1 MRKILSTF
9 CFLLVINACLMSQ
22 TNFDFYPKSLQTE
35 LVKANGN
42 NVELSE
48 LSILPKLAISV
59 KLGKFFKVADLT
71 SFSPIKYVYVG
82 RVKTCRAGGCSI
94 NNNVEDVQGEY
105 FDYFIL
111 YDVSCSIQR
120 VKIYNYQAT
129 HGQEVTASNWLR
141 QFKNYNGRR
150 ELIVGA
156 NVDAISG
163 ATISVDATTFD
174 IEHKTKI
181 LEQSLRNNTAKF

>member
-9 CFLLVINACLMSQ
+9 CFLLVINTCLMSQ
-22 TNFDFYPKSLQTE
+22 ASFDYYPKSLQTE
-35 LVKANGN
+35 LAKANGN

-48 LSILPKLAISV
+48 FSVLPKLAKSV
-59 KLGKFFKVADLT
+59 KLGKFFKVADFT

-82 RVKTCRAGGCSI
+82 RVKTCRAGGCSVY
-94 NNNVEDVQGEY
+94 NNDAENVQSEY

-111 YDVSCSIQR
+111 YDVSCSIQL

-129 HGQEVTASNWLR
+129 HGQEVTSTNWLR
-141 QFKNYNGRR
+141 QFRSYNGRR
-150 ELIVGA
+150 ELIVGKD
-156 NVDAISG
+156 VDAISG

-174 IEHKTKI
+174 VEHKTKI
-181 LEQSLRNNTAKF
+181 LEQSL

>member
-1 MRKILSTF
+1 
-9 CFLLVINACLMSQ
+9 MSQ
-22 TNFDFYPKSLQTE
+22 ANFDSYPKSLHTE
-35 LVKANGN
+35 LAKANGN
-42 NVELSE
+42 NVELRE
-48 LSILPKLAISV
+48 LSILPKLANSV

-94 NNNVEDVQGEY
+94 NTNDVNDVQSEY

-111 YDVSCSIQR
+111 YDVSCSIQL

-141 QFKNYNGRR
+141 QFKSYNGRR
-150 ELIVGA
+150 ELIVGQ

-181 LEQSLRNNTAKF
+181 LEQSLQNRVANF